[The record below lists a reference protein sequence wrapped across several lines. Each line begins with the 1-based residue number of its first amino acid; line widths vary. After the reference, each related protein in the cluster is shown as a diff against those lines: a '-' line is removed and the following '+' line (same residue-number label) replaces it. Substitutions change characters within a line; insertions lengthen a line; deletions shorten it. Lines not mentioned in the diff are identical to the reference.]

1 MRATVPDDR
10 SRRLPEIMPLSL
22 CWSGDSRP
30 LVKDPTFRI
39 TNLELTDEEG
49 AALANELDAVRNDRY
64 PLSPRIRVLRSIRDK
79 LPGAPPAAPAPDR
92 SHRGSAIRGER
103 LDLGHAGVEAN
114 PFRQLSA
121 GHKRDTGC
129 CRCF

>member
-1 MRATVPDDR
+1 MALGWLDMRLQIAHICLTLAYR
-10 SRRLPEIMPLSL
+10 ARRMQL
-22 CWSGDSRP
+22 D
-30 LVKDPTFRI
+30 
-39 TNLELTDEEG
+39 LTDEE
-49 AALANELDAVRNDRY
+49 AFALLKLLTEKIENDRY